1 MAPARTSEGSEQEYA
16 SQLPRKKD
24 FPSGKEDFRFLLAIL
39 AGVAIATA
47 VGALQTMMELVA
59 WRLEFLMLTTLWV
72 AAFTAVIL
80 VYLSVKY
87 GSLLID
93 QRIDAAENVGLMV
106 VTITECAMFI
116 AVALGPGS
124 NLNLRWFISLSA
136 FGFFA
141 SCTTALVYRKLV
153 REYGNQASGEI
164 GIYIR
169 SLRVDMTMAMI
180 TCVAAVIYIII
191 EPHPSTLSTLIAG
204 VMALAMLIGAILYQR
219 GVRQRVFPASAP
231 YSPDRR

>member
-1 MAPARTSEGSEQEYA
+1 VIAPAGTSEDSGQEYA
-16 SQLPRKKD
+16 SRLSRKKN
-24 FPSGKEDFRFLLAIL
+24 FYSGKEDFRFLLAIL

-47 VGALQTMMELVA
+47 VAALQKMMELVA

-72 AAFTAVIL
+72 TAFTAVIL

-87 GSLLID
+87 GSLFID

-106 VTITECAMFI
+106 VTVTECAMFI
-116 AVALGPGS
+116 AVTLGPGP
-124 NLNLRWFISLSA
+124 NLSLRWFISLSA
-136 FGFFA
+136 FGFFT
-141 SCTTALVYRKLV
+141 SCTVALVYRRLV
-153 REYGNQASGEI
+153 REYGNQADGKM

-180 TCVAAVIYIII
+180 TCVVAAIYIVI

-204 VMALAMLIGAILYQR
+204 VMALTMLISAILFQR
-219 GVRQRVFPASAP
+219 RVRQQLFDA
-231 YSPDRR
+231 